1 LSHDVA
7 RYFGDSDRSRH
18 HKEVAF
24 FEDMRVLVEDMIL
37 KGIHVVKAGR
47 FIPGPS
53 KKEGGTKIV
62 QSAIFDIMVASAE
75 VWHNSKF
82 NEYTLG
88 YPITEQTTPDK
99 VQHRLQTDTVFD
111 DVMVNPLEYDSLED
125 LDDEAVSSSYP
136 GLDGFG
142 GTDGF

>member
-1 LSHDVA
+1 MKLTIHQRVFIAQGNGVTVEYIIAKGSTCVEAFRELSHDVA

-62 QSAIFDIMVASAE
+62 QSAIFDIMVAGAE

-82 NEYTLG
+82 NEY
-88 YPITEQTTPDK
+88 I
-99 VQHRLQTDTVFD
+99 
-111 DVMVNPLEYDSLED
+111 
-125 LDDEAVSSSYP
+125 
-136 GLDGFG
+136 
-142 GTDGF
+142 